1 MESVTLPP
9 DEVMLVVGLGGLGE
23 DVKTG
28 VKVAED
34 EDRGK
39 KVAPGILI
47 LAEKDIV
54 EVRSVEG
61 ELEAVKREFV
71 EVTVGY
77 DERVTEPTAVLVT
90 LGDEDTDGE

>member
-9 DEVMLVVGLGGLGE
+9 DELIVVVGLGGLGE
-23 DVKTG
+23 DEKTG
-28 VKVAED
+28 VKVAFD
-34 EDRGK
+34 EDRGNE
-39 KVAPGILI
+39 VAPGILI
-47 LAEKDIV
+47 LAEKDFV
-54 EVRSVEG
+54 EVRSAEG

-71 EVTVGY
+71 EDTVGD